1 LNETLEDDDGDDDDE
16 DVDDVVGDCDVVTVL
31 ICGLGVVGFN
41 PLATYPDRV
50 RVGGTNGGTRPDA
63 IVDDDVFDILG
74 H

>member
-1 LNETLEDDDGDDDDE
+1 MNETLEDDDGDDDDE

-50 RVGGTNGGTRPDA
+50 RDGGGTNPDCGDASRRPMRR
-63 IVDDDVFDILG
+63 
-74 H
+74 